1 MARDIVYKNIVL
13 KNLDDIT
20 QDNIDSS
27 DVKRIAYTDEVDRE
41 GDKASLDFLKEMASL
56 IVDKPLLINHE
67 WRAENNIG
75 RVTWADVEE
84 HNGLNCVV
92 VKLNVLDEDAL
103 IKVKDSRYKELS
115 VGFVPVCS
123 DMIDGVRILEHCVDV
138 DEISFVA
145 VPAVPSAGLIVKSL
159 SKGGRAMNLLKMKSL
174 FNRHPELK
182 SLVENDSTLIEDVQ
196 KMDDEE
202 ISEDVINEII
212 TENEELKKKNAELEE
227 KIKAF
232 EDAEAS
238 KNEEDLVKGC
248 IGKATEQYDVNEK
261 AYKFVENEVKALY
274 SELEEKS
281 EDALNEVV
289 STVLDK
295 YKELGLITDK
305 IVDETN
311 TDEETVETANVESD
325 TKEVVE
331 DETEG
336 EGETPEDVTKT
347 ADETNVEIDDTVDTK
362 KKSKKQIK
370 NNLEFDVNTKKKAFK
385 TTSKSFTAG
394 SVRLASGFTL
404 D

>member
-1 MARDIVYKNIVL
+1 MAKDIVYKHIIL

-27 DVKRIAYTDEVDRE
+27 DIKRIAYTDEVDRE

-56 IVDKPLLINHE
+56 IVGKPLLIDHGWSAN
-67 WRAENNIG
+67 NNIG

-92 VKLNVLDEDAL
+92 VKLDVLDEDAL
-103 IKVKDSRYKELS
+103 VKVKDGRYKELS
-115 VGFVPVCS
+115 VGFSTDHS
-123 DMIDGVRILEHCVDV
+123 DIIDGVRILEHCTDV
-138 DEISFVA
+138 VEISFVA

-202 ISEDVINEII
+202 VSEDMINDII
-212 TENEELKKKNAELEE
+212 TENEELKKKNAALEE
-227 KIKAF
+227 RIKAF

-261 AYKFVENEVKALY
+261 ACKFVEDEIKALY
-274 SELEEKS
+274 GELDEKS

-305 IVDETN
+305 VVDETN
-311 TDEETVETANVESD
+311 TDEENVDAADVETE
-325 TKEVVE
+325 TEEVVE
-331 DETEG
+331 DKTAG

-347 ADETNVEIDDTVDTK
+347 ADETNVDIGETVNTE
-362 KKSKKQIK
+362 KKSMKQVK

-385 TTSKSFTAG
+385 TASKSFTAG